1 MQTRYANKQRRR
13 ESPIAIGDKVYL
25 STENLNLPK
34 NRSRKLMPKY
44 IGPYKVTNSHPEE
57 SRYTLELPDELKARR
72 IHPSFHITRLRP
84 FEKNDD
90 TIFPKCEVRTYY
102 DFRDAKDEEWLVD
115 NVLAHRWKGNKVSF
129 LVQWNLGDTTWEP
142 YTECKELTALDRY
155 LELLGI
161 DKGDWHK
168 LPRKSLT
175 DNKRSSDRSNTN
187 APKACKSRRRT

>member
-1 MQTRYANKQRRR
+1 
-13 ESPIAIGDKVYL
+13 
-25 STENLNLPK
+25 
-34 NRSRKLMPKY
+34 MPKY

-90 TIFPKCEVRTYY
+90 TIFPKREVRAYY
-102 DFRDAKDEEWLVD
+102 DFGDAEDDEWLVD
-115 NVLAHRWKGNKVSF
+115 DILAHRWKGNDILF

-161 DKGDWHK
+161 DEGDWRK
-168 LPRKSLT
+168 LPRKSST

-187 APKACKSRRRT
+187 APKARKSRRRT